1 MRNFLH
7 THHLAAANT
16 HFSRGC
22 GATFH
27 GPLGHPSRIDYVVV
41 PQGLLQHITDVRV
54 WYRSGYRLQLIDS
67 PELRDHCPIVV
78 WTSTTSCPSRS
89 RSVTPGG
96 ISRNSDVQL
105 TDTQARKFFCEK
117 CKTSLAALP
126 PPSDDV
132 CVSWNALNNIV
143 CRLARRFFTQS
154 GSRRAQRPPD
164 TQQAAEQ
171 AMLARKDYRDACRQL
186 RRQQQPAQ
194 SVHLAWA
201 AWQKYMHFK
210 ALQRHSKQLCRRDR
224 RHKVDD
230 LVQQLQQAVRDKN
243 ASLQWKLAYQ
253 IAGGKHGPKK
263 RRYDHPQRFRATAQE
278 WVHELSLAGPQGG
291 CAATRLDKASADAI
305 FRLYS
310 QGANCFQKTQCRRT
324 LFQRRTFCSM
334 MGPVVGHGGHNRL
347 VLACTCTFGSL
358 QRRTWGS
365 CAKPCEH
372 YDAKELFLTG
382 EQAITQQRCINWRL
396 QHAGLGHV
404 TVLYDVKN
412 AFPSPSHDSLDA
424 AVRQHARS

>member
-1 MRNFLH
+1 M
-7 THHLAAANT
+7 
-16 HFSRGC
+16 
-22 GATFH
+22 
-27 GPLGHPSRIDYVVV
+27 
-41 PQGLLQHITDVRV
+41 
-54 WYRSGYRLQLIDS
+54 
-67 PELRDHCPIVV
+67 
-78 WTSTTSCPSRS
+78 
-89 RSVTPGG
+89 
-96 ISRNSDVQL
+96 
-105 TDTQARKFFCEK
+105 
-117 CKTSLAALP
+117 
-126 PPSDDV
+126 
-132 CVSWNALNNIV
+132 
-143 CRLARRFFTQS
+143 
-154 GSRRAQRPPD
+154 
-164 TQQAAEQ
+164 
-171 AMLARKDYRDACRQL
+171 
-186 RRQQQPAQ
+186 
-194 SVHLAWA
+194 
-201 AWQKYMHFK
+201 
-210 ALQRHSKQLCRRDR
+210 
-224 RHKVDD
+224 DD

-334 MGPVVGHGGHNRL
+334 MGLVVGHGGHNRL

-424 AVRQHARS
+424 AVRQHARPDDVELLMQRHREAYILLRDPFRPTYTVLQVGCGNMQGDRMAPSQFLSVYLPAVEEWHVACQALPHGAALLATDPVSGHGCDTSLSTFADDVAKTHAIPTAPEFAPIVTRMDTGLDCSLQGLGMAEP